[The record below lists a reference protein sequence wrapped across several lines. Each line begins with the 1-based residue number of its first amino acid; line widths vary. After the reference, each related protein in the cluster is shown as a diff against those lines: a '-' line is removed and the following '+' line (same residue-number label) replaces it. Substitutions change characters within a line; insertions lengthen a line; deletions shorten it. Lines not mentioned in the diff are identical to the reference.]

1 MQDAG
6 ETSSPTAGVNPET
19 HQVYNLKRK
28 PCTVI
33 GDTGGGWDH
42 GFSFGWFRFT
52 VLSLPDFVKKELTFA
67 VCTPSLPTHHLQPHP
82 PLSHLRS
89 IGRTV
94 VRNVFPSYPLLLN
107 PLEYASNPNFIET
120 VFSNSIQ

>member
-19 HQVYNLKRK
+19 HEVYNLKRK

-33 GDTGGGWDH
+33 GDMGRGWDH
-42 GFSFGWFRFT
+42 GFSFGWFRFA
-52 VLSLPDFVKKELTFA
+52 VLSLPDFMKKELTFA
-67 VCTPSLPTHHLQPHP
+67 VRTSSLPTHHLQPHR

-107 PLEYASNPNFIET
+107 PLEYASNPNFTET
-120 VFSNSIQ
+120 VFFK